1 MDIKTV
7 TGAVG
12 LVITLGGLL
21 IYQGQ
26 LIERVEVLEAKTAP
40 NIKPLE
46 QDIAINKAEIAVLK
60 AKVDEIKAR
69 SDNPLRKIC
78 QKK

>member
-1 MDIKTV
+1 VDIKLI
-7 TGAVG
+7 TGIIG
-12 LVITLGGLL
+12 LVITIGGLFV
-21 IYQGQ
+21 YQGQ
-26 LIERVEVLEAKTAP
+26 LIQRVEVLESKTAP

-69 SDNPLRKIC
+69 NDNPLS
-78 QKK
+78 Q

>member
-1 MDIKTV
+1 MDIKTIA
-7 TGAVG
+7 TAVG
-12 LVITLGGLL
+12 LFLTISGLL
-21 IYQGQ
+21 IFQGQ
-26 LIERVEVLEAKTAP
+26 LIQRIDVIESQKAV

-69 SDNPLRKIC
+69 SDNPLR
-78 QKK
+78 

>member
-1 MDIKTV
+1 MDIKTI

-60 AKVDEIKAR
+60 AKVDEMKAR
-69 SDNPLRKIC
+69 SDTPLR
-78 QKK
+78 

>member
-26 LIERVEVLEAKTAP
+26 LIERVEVLEAKSAP

-60 AKVDEIKAR
+60 AKVDEIKSR
-69 SDNPLRKIC
+69 SDNPLGGGL
-78 QKK
+78 